1 MFHQE
6 TASSFKLSLAMVSK
20 DGVKRGEA
28 SVLHDLPYS
37 AKALQSHS
45 LPRPV

>member
-6 TASSFKLSLAMVSK
+6 TAASYKLSLAMVSK
-20 DGVKRGEA
+20 GGVKGGEV

-37 AKALQSHS
+37 AKALHSHS